1 MPSPTAVP
9 GSFESELEAQIEK
22 DSASKINWAW
32 LNLPITLWILSAVG
46 ISLLGFEFNGYSRCV
61 SEKRT
66 DNLQLSRLFAEM
78 YYRRDRLSLLDN
90 APKSTDGLTMAVSAL
105 DPDTTYIFKNFKGR
119 KMVEL
124 ILEMNSIVYKWEVLS
139 AKVARSDVSVKPTGT
154 APTKPS
160 SFDLNSDYWT
170 LAFQEFASS
179 SGNVPAALLF
189 DAQAAAKNNAAV
201 DSVMDR
207 VQFVAKTVKNSPDI
221 AEFLSQQDL
230 IQVRCFPRSLIPH

>member
-1 MPSPTAVP
+1 MSYRKPSPTAVP

-32 LNLPITLWILSAVG
+32 LNPPITLWILSAVG

-61 SEKRT
+61 SEKRA
-66 DNLQLSRLFAEM
+66 DNLQLSKLFAEM
-78 YYRRDRLSLLDN
+78 YYRRDRLSLLDS
-90 APKSTDGLTMAVSAL
+90 APKSTDGLT
-105 DPDTTYIFKNFKGR
+105 KNFKGR

-124 ILEMNSIVYKWEVLS
+124 TLEINSIVYKWEVLS

-207 VQFVAKTVKNSPDI
+207 VQFVAKTVKNSPDV